1 MSRQAYFRRDKR
13 RVCRDKTFAATK
25 MILVV
30 AHASDSG
37 VPVWK
42 LVPLSDGSWEEG
54 ISEDFGFGAKQAF
67 SQADVV

>member
-1 MSRQAYFRRDKR
+1 MRQKY
-13 RVCRDKTFAATK
+13 VCRDKHTFVETKDVFVATK

-37 VPVWK
+37 VPLWK
-42 LVPLSDGSWEEG
+42 LVPLSEGSWEEG